1 MMMSKGLA
9 IVCWLAGVSV
19 LAAQPPKSNAP
30 RQLPESPTTTVLE
43 QAAEEKNKPVPA
55 LIKIKVPDNA
65 VIWFE
70 NQKMSQG
77 GDQRIFQS
85 PALEMKKTYFYK
97 VKVSW
102 PTGTGTLAKDFV
114 TEQEIAVKAG
124 ETTSVDFTPLVTHT
138 KEVKPASS
146 RDLIRQA
153 AHATPAPVRNTKLNK
168 AP

>member
-1 MMMSKGLA
+1 MMIGKC
-9 IVCWLAGVSV
+9 IVVMCWLTGVSV
-19 LAAQPPKSNAP
+19 CAMQPPKNAP
-30 RQLPESPTTTVLE
+30 RQLPETPATTVLD
-43 QAAEEKNKPVPA
+43 QSTAEKSKAVPA

-70 NQKMSQG
+70 NQKMNQS

-138 KEVKPASS
+138 KEVKPTSS
-146 RDLIRQA
+146 KDLIRQA
-153 AHATPAPVRNTKLNK
+153 AHATPVPARNTKAK
-168 AP
+168 